1 MQWDL
6 VSPTIFNILADA
18 VVRAVL
24 VDVCRSQEAHHG
36 FGWAVGKHNI
46 RFYADDG
53 QIAGHNLIWAQ
64 TALAAMVRIF
74 ERIGLQKNMSKT
86 KSMMFTPGLIWVQQ
100 GVEA

>member
-53 QIAGHNLIWAQ
+53 QIAGRNPIWVQ
-64 TALAAMVRIF
+64 TALTAMVIIS
-74 ERIGLQKNMSKT
+74 ERVVL
-86 KSMMFTPGLIWVQQ
+86 
-100 GVEA
+100 